1 MSYAEIKNLSFKY
14 SNNNQDTLKNINL
27 SFEKGEIV
35 AILGESGSGKSTLL
49 RILSGFEAPYKGEF
63 KVNNKG
69 IINETNIV
77 PVEKRGIG
85 MVFQDYALFPH
96 MTIEKNIA
104 FGINKL
110 NKKEQKTIISDVLDL
125 VGLEEHRKKYPHE
138 LSGGQ
143 QQRVALAR
151 AMAPSPELILLDEPF
166 SNLDANLQCRIRREL
181 KEILKK
187 ANTTAVF
194 VSHDKDDALEIADR
208 VVVMSDGELIQEGKP
223 QDVYDNPKSDYVA
236 QLFGKYCSI

>member
-14 SNNNQDTLKNINL
+14 SNNNQDTLKDINL

-49 RILSGFEAPYKGEF
+49 RILSGFEIPYKGEF

-110 NKKEQKTIISDVLDL
+110 QKKEQKTIISNVLDL

-208 VVVMSDGELIQEGKP
+208 VVIMNNGRLIQEGKP
-223 QDVYDNPKSDYVA
+223 QEVYDNPDSEYVA
-236 QLFGKYCSI
+236 HLFGKYCSV

>member
-14 SNNNQDTLKNINL
+14 SNNNEDTLKNINL

-104 FGINKL
+104 FGINRL
-110 NKKEQKTIISDVLDL
+110 HKKEQKTIISNVLDL
-125 VGLEEHRKKYPHE
+125 VGLGEHRKKYPHE

-208 VVVMSDGELIQEGKP
+208 VVVMNEGELIQEGKP
-223 QDVYDNPKSDYVA
+223 QEVYENPNNNYVA
-236 QLFGKYCSI
+236 QLFGIYCGE